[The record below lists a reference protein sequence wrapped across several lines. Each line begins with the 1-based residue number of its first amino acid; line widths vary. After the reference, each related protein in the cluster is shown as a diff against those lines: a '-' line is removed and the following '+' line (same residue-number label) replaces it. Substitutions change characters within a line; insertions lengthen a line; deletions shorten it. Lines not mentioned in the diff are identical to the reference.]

1 MTGSEATVTD
11 SPPNRQLTELAAA
24 CNEGRDQQA
33 EADARELIR
42 QYPGHPLAWKV
53 LGLVLERSGRSAEA
67 LACLDEALRLV
78 PDDANCHNLRGNVL
92 CTLKRQT
99 EACRSYEAALAVAPD
114 AAVLN
119 NLGTALQELGRNDDA
134 LVRLEQAR
142 QLDPDCVDIHYN
154 IGNALL
160 ALGRPVE
167 AEASYLRALARQPG
181 HRRSLVN
188 LAAILKDAGRYGD
201 AELCLKQAVR
211 LAPNDADLQAGM
223 AMLLHDM
230 GRIDESAAACE
241 QGLAID
247 PGHPDC
253 LVGRAR
259 IHADEGRFAEAEADF
274 RQALARRPRMAA
286 ALAGLAGLRR
296 MSHADA
302 AWLNDARQALAAPLD
317 RRSASELHFALGKY
331 HDDVG
336 EYDAAFDHYRQANA
350 LKKAGRAPF
359 DRQRWATTVDRLI
372 ASCPASLLA
381 QPLPG
386 AVDDRRPVFV
396 MGLPRS
402 GTSLVEQII
411 AAHPRVFGAGEL
423 TYWPARLPDP
433 LAGLAPEQH
442 GQLTDIAAGYL
453 HLLEDLAPAA
463 ERIVDKLPGNFVRL
477 AQLRLTLPCAR
488 FVHVRR
494 HPADTCLS
502 MFFQNLNAS
511 HPYAT
516 DLGDL
521 AFYYRHYD
529 RLMAHWR
536 HCLPF
541 DALLEVDYEAL
552 LDDQEGSSKRLIDFL
567 GLPWDDACLDFAN
580 ARRRV
585 GTASNWQ
592 VRQPIYTS
600 SRARWRNYEMHLGP
614 LQTLF
619 RDSN

>member
-1 MTGSEATVTD
+1 MTDGEATVTG
-11 SPPNRQLTELAAA
+11 SPPSLQLAELAAA

-53 LGLVLERSGRSAEA
+53 LGLVLERTGRSAEA
-67 LACLDEALRLV
+67 LTCLDQALCLA
-78 PDDANCHNLRGNVL
+78 PDDANSHNLRGNVL
-92 CTLKRQT
+92 CSLNRQA
-99 EACRSYEAALAVAPD
+99 EACRSYEMALAAAPD

-119 NLGTALQELGRNDDA
+119 NLGTALQELGQNDEA

-142 QLDPDCVDIHYN
+142 QLDPECVDIHYN

-181 HRRSLVN
+181 HLRSLVN
-188 LAAILKDAGRYGD
+188 LAALLKDAGRHGD
-201 AELCLKQAVR
+201 AEPCLKQALR
-211 LAPNDADLQAGM
+211 LAPSDASLHAGM
-223 AMLLHDM
+223 AVLLHDM

-259 IHADEGRFAEAEADF
+259 IHADDGRFAEAEAAC
-274 RQALARRPRMAA
+274 RQALVRRPRMPA

-296 MSHADA
+296 MSRADA

-359 DRQRWATTVDRLI
+359 DRQRWAATVNRLI
-372 ASCPASLLA
+372 ESCPAGLTA
-381 QPLPG
+381 QPLP
-386 AVDDRRPVFV
+386 ATPDDQRPVFV
-396 MGLPRS
+396 VGLPRS

-411 AAHPRVFGAGEL
+411 AAHPRAYGAGEL
-423 TYWPARLPDP
+423 TYWPTRLPDP

-442 GQLTDIAAGYL
+442 GQLSDIAAGYL

-477 AQLRLTLPCAR
+477 AQLHLALPGAR

-494 HPADTCLS
+494 HPVDNCLS

-511 HPYAT
+511 HAYAA
-516 DLGDL
+516 DLDDL

-536 HCLPF
+536 RILPF
-541 DALLEVDYEAL
+541 ATLFEVDYEAL
-552 LDDQEGSSKRLIDFL
+552 LDDQEGSSKRLIAFL
-567 GLPWDDACLDFAN
+567 GLTWSDACLDFA
-580 ARRRV
+580 AASRRV

-592 VRQPIYTS
+592 VRQPLYTS
-600 SRARWRNYEMHLGP
+600 SRARWRNYEAHLGP
-614 LQTLF
+614 LKDLLHES
-619 RDSN
+619 R